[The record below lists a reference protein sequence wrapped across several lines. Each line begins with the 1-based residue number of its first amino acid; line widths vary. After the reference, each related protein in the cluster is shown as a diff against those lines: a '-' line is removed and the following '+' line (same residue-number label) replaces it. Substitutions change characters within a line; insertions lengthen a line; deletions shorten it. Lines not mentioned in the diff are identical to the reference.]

1 MFRHLS
7 RAKCPLYSGLVE
19 EKTHKQHKQGSP
31 MGVKNKVL
39 GEE

>member
-1 MFRHLS
+1 MFWYLS
-7 RAKCPLYSGLVE
+7 RAKRPLYSGLVE
-19 EKTHKQHKQGSP
+19 EKTDKQHKQGSP